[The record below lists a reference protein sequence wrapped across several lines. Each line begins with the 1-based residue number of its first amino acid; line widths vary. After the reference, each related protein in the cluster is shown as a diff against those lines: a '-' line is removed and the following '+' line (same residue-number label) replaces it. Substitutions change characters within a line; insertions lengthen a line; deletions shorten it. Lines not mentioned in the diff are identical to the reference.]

1 MQTTGLLPLE
11 NGDRVACIGM
21 RNFGRIVLTFSIIVM
36 FWPATRLAIAAFKR
50 SEPPL
55 DIIKQGIFYTVV
67 LVVIGWLYR
76 RL

>member
-1 MQTTGLLPLE
+1 
-11 NGDRVACIGM
+11 M
-21 RNFGRIVLTFSIIVM
+21 RTLGRIVLTLATIAM
-36 FWPATRLAIAAFKR
+36 FWPATKLAVAAFKR

-55 DIIKQGIFYTVV
+55 DIIKEGILYTVV